1 MMNKNIYEKITPDLL
16 QDITGR
22 FILEEFLDIN
32 NEIKK
37 TKKFSINSIEK
48 YKNIKEFKAKLKN
61 RDKNTDKKFS
71 KIFKNLHINSFICS
85 IK

>member
-1 MMNKNIYEKITPDLL
+1 MNKNIYEKITPDLL

-37 TKKFSINSIEK
+37 IKKFSINSIEK
-48 YKNIKEFKAKLKN
+48 YNNIKEFKAKLKN

-71 KIFKNLHINSFICS
+71 KIYTLTHLSA
-85 IK
+85 